1 MKLLH
6 TADLHLGK
14 TLHETPLLGVQEKML
29 NDIHDILT
37 RDNYAALIIAGDV
50 YDRAIPSAKAVSLF
64 SRFLA
69 RIREDCPGTA
79 VFIIPGNH
87 DSAQRLAFAREI
99 LQNQRIYIAQDTS
112 RLADP
117 VILTKGTEKL
127 AIYLLPFLN
136 FGAFSEETKEAYHT
150 AGDSQAEMA
159 AVASYI
165 LKQAVRTDIP
175 ALLAAHLFTIGGQSS
190 SSERT
195 FIGTAEYVNPDLFSF
210 FDYVALGHLHRCQRI
225 TDRMYYSGS
234 PLPYSFDESEDS
246 KCVLSINID
255 CTPKQNAT
263 GKNNKKKANAELFDT
278 ETTKAHAELFDA
290 EITNSRTELFDTE
303 NLQPAIDGAKAP
315 LNIERIPIIS
325 ERPLKRLEGN
335 FEEFFTGNRYDEWS
349 GCYLEITLNDAEVIA
364 HPMQLL
370 RQKFPFLLSIRQ
382 KSFMNREQ
390 QDGEEQLT
398 LRERTAEDPLT
409 LAENFSRFEIVINGE
424 ANQMKQELFEQL
436 CKEAIDET

>member
-37 RDNYAALIIAGDV
+37 RDDYAALIIAGDV
-50 YDRAIPSAKAVSLF
+50 YDRAIPSAEAVSLF
-64 SRFLA
+64 SKFLA
-69 RIREDCPGTA
+69 RIREDCPDTA
-79 VFIIPGNH
+79 VCIIPGNH

-99 LQNQRIYIAQDTS
+99 LQNQRIYIAQDTGK
-112 RLADP
+112 LADP
-117 VILTKGTEKL
+117 VILTEGTEKL
-127 AIYLLPFLN
+127 AVYLLPFLN
-136 FGAFSEETKEAYHT
+136 FGAFSEETKETYRT

-159 AVASYI
+159 EIASHI
-165 LKQAVRTDIP
+165 LKRAVNPDIP

-190 SSERT
+190 ASERT

-210 FDYVALGHLHRCQRI
+210 FDYVALGHLHHCQRI

-234 PLPYSFDESEDS
+234 PLPYSFDESDDA
-246 KCVLSINID
+246 KCVLSIDID
-255 CTPKQNAT
+255 CTPKQPDIN
-263 GKNNKKKANAELFDT
+263 
-278 ETTKAHAELFDA
+278 
-290 EITNSRTELFDTE
+290 
-303 NLQPAIDGAKAP
+303 GAKAP
-315 LNIERIPIIS
+315 VTIERIPIIS
-325 ERPLKRLEGN
+325 ERPLKRLEGS
-335 FEEFFTGNRYDEWS
+335 FADFFTEHLYDEWS

-382 KSFMNREQ
+382 KSFMNQEEQ
-390 QDGEEQLT
+390 EEEQLT

-409 LAENFSRFEIVINGE
+409 LAENFNRFESLINGE
-424 ANQMKQELFEQL
+424 QNRMKQELFEQL
-436 CKEAIDET
+436 CKEALLNPNAD

>member
-14 TLHETPLLGVQEKML
+14 TLHETPLLGLQEKML

-37 RDNYAALIIAGDV
+37 RDDYAALIIAGDV
-50 YDRAIPSAKAVSLF
+50 YDRAIPAAEAVSLF

-69 RIREDCPGTA
+69 RIREDCPDTA
-79 VFIIPGNH
+79 VLIIPGNH

-99 LQNQRIYIAQDTS
+99 LQNQRIYIAQDTN
-112 RLADP
+112 RLTDP
-117 VILTKGTEKL
+117 VILTKGEEKL
-127 AIYLLPFLN
+127 TVYLLPFLN
-136 FGAFSEETKEAYHT
+136 FGAFSEETKEACHA

-159 AVASYI
+159 AVASHI
-165 LKQAVRTDIP
+165 LKQAVQPDIP
-175 ALLAAHLFTIGGQSS
+175 ALLAAHLFTVGGQSS

-234 PLPYSFDESEDS
+234 PLPYSFDESEDA
-246 KCVLSINID
+246 KCVLSIDID
-255 CTPKQNAT
+255 CTPKQNTA
-263 GKNNKKKANAELFDT
+263 GKQNKAKVS
-278 ETTKAHAELFDA
+278 AELFDA
-290 EITNSRTELFDTE
+290 EITNSRTELFDAE

-349 GCYLEITLNDAEVIA
+349 SCYLEITLNDAEVIA

>member
-1 MKLLH
+1 
-6 TADLHLGK
+6 
-14 TLHETPLLGVQEKML
+14 
-29 NDIHDILT
+29 
-37 RDNYAALIIAGDV
+37 
-50 YDRAIPSAKAVSLF
+50 
-64 SRFLA
+64 
-69 RIREDCPGTA
+69 
-79 VFIIPGNH
+79 
-87 DSAQRLAFAREI
+87 
-99 LQNQRIYIAQDTS
+99 
-112 RLADP
+112 
-117 VILTKGTEKL
+117 
-127 AIYLLPFLN
+127 
-136 FGAFSEETKEAYHT
+136 
-150 AGDSQAEMA
+150 MA
-159 AVASYI
+159 AVASHI
-165 LKQAVRTDIP
+165 LKQAVRPDIP
-175 ALLAAHLFTIGGQSS
+175 ALLAAHLFTVGGQSS

-234 PLPYSFDESEDS
+234 PLPYSFDESEDA
-246 KCVLSINID
+246 KCVLSIDID
-255 CTPKQNAT
+255 CTPKQNTAIDKEIT
-263 GKNNKKKANAELFDT
+263 HSGG
-278 ETTKAHAELFDA
+278 ELFDA
-290 EITNSRTELFDTE
+290 ANQQSDM
-303 NLQPAIDGAKAP
+303 NNAKAP

-424 ANQMKQELFEQL
+424 SNQMKQELFEQL

>member
-37 RDNYAALIIAGDV
+37 RNDYAALIIAGDV
-50 YDRAIPSAKAVSLF
+50 YDRAIPSAEAVSLF
-64 SRFLA
+64 SKFLA
-69 RIREDCPGTA
+69 RIREDCPDTA
-79 VFIIPGNH
+79 VCIIPGNH

-99 LQNQRIYIAQDTS
+99 LQNQRIYIAQDTGK
-112 RLADP
+112 LADP
-117 VILTKGTEKL
+117 VILTEGTEKL
-127 AIYLLPFLN
+127 AVYLLPFLN
-136 FGAFSEETKEAYHT
+136 FGAFSEETKETYRT

-159 AVASYI
+159 AVASHI
-165 LKQAVRTDIP
+165 LKQAVNPDIP

-190 SSERT
+190 ASERT

-234 PLPYSFDESEDS
+234 PLPYSFDESDDA
-246 KCVLSINID
+246 KCVLSIDID
-255 CTPKQNAT
+255 CTPKQP
-263 GKNNKKKANAELFDT
+263 G
-278 ETTKAHAELFDA
+278 
-290 EITNSRTELFDTE
+290 IS
-303 NLQPAIDGAKAP
+303 GAKAP
-315 LNIERIPIIS
+315 LTIERIPIIS
-325 ERPLKRLEGN
+325 ERPLKRLEGSFAN
-335 FEEFFTGNRYDEWS
+335 FFTEHLYDEWS
-349 GCYLEITLNDAEVIA
+349 GFYLEITLNDAEVIA

-382 KSFMNREQ
+382 KSFMNQEEQ
-390 QDGEEQLT
+390 EEEQLT

-409 LAENFSRFEIVINGE
+409 LAENFNRFESLINGE
-424 ANQMKQELFEQL
+424 QNRMKQELFEQL
-436 CKEAIDET
+436 CKEALLNPNAD

>member
-37 RDNYAALIIAGDV
+37 QADYAALIIAGDV
-50 YDRAIPSAKAVSLF
+50 YDRAIPSAEAVSLF

-69 RIREDCPGTA
+69 WIREDCPDTA
-79 VFIIPGNH
+79 VLIIPGNH

-117 VILTKGTEKL
+117 VILTKGAEKL
-127 AIYLLPFLN
+127 AVYLLPFLN

-159 AVASYI
+159 AVASHI
-165 LKQAVRTDIP
+165 LKQAVRPDIP
-175 ALLAAHLFTIGGQSS
+175 ALLAAHLFTVGGQSS

-246 KCVLSINID
+246 KCVLSIDID
-255 CTPKQNAT
+255 CTPKQNAA
-263 GKNNKKKANAELFDT
+263 GKKNKAKVSAELFDT

-290 EITNSRTELFDTE
+290 EITNSRTELFDAA
-303 NLQPAIDGAKAP
+303 NQQSNMNSAKVP

-424 ANQMKQELFEQL
+424 PNQMKQYLFEQL

>member
-37 RDNYAALIIAGDV
+37 RNGYAALIIAGDV
-50 YDRAIPSAKAVSLF
+50 YDRAIPSAEAVSLF

-69 RIREDCPGTA
+69 RIREDCPDTA
-79 VFIIPGNH
+79 VLIIPGNH

-117 VILTKGTEKL
+117 VILIKGTEKL
-127 AIYLLPFLN
+127 AVYLLPFLN
-136 FGAFSEETKEAYHT
+136 FGAFSEETKETYST

-159 AVASYI
+159 AVASHI
-165 LKQAVRTDIP
+165 LKQAMKPDIP
-175 ALLAAHLFTIGGQSS
+175 ALLAAHLFTVGGQSS
-190 SSERT
+190 ASERT

-210 FDYVALGHLHRCQRI
+210 FDYVALGHLHRCQRV

-234 PLPYSFDESEDS
+234 PLPYSFDESDDA
-246 KCVLSINID
+246 KCVLSIDID
-255 CTPKQNAT
+255 CTPKQPDIN
-263 GKNNKKKANAELFDT
+263 
-278 ETTKAHAELFDA
+278 
-290 EITNSRTELFDTE
+290 
-303 NLQPAIDGAKAP
+303 GAKAP
-315 LNIERIPIIS
+315 LTIERIPIIS
-325 ERPLKRLEGN
+325 ERPLKRLEDS
-335 FEEFFTGNRYDEWS
+335 FADFFTEHLYDEWS

-382 KSFMNREQ
+382 KSFMNQEQ
-390 QDGEEQLT
+390 QEEEQLT

-409 LAENFSRFEIVINGE
+409 LAENFNRFESLINGE
-424 ANQMKQELFEQL
+424 PNPMKQELFEQL
-436 CKEAIDET
+436 CKETAYET

>member
-37 RDNYAALIIAGDV
+37 RDDYAALIIAGDV
-50 YDRAIPSAKAVSLF
+50 YDRAIPSAEAVSLF

-69 RIREDCPGTA
+69 RIREDCPDTA
-79 VFIIPGNH
+79 VCIIPGNH

-117 VILTKGTEKL
+117 VILIKGTEKL
-127 AIYLLPFLN
+127 AVYLLPFLN
-136 FGAFSEETKEAYHT
+136 FGAFSEETKETYST

-159 AVASYI
+159 AVASHI
-165 LKQAVRTDIP
+165 LKQAMKPDIP
-175 ALLAAHLFTIGGQSS
+175 ALLAAHLFTVGGQSS
-190 SSERT
+190 ASERT

-210 FDYVALGHLHRCQRI
+210 FDYVALGHLHRCQRV

-234 PLPYSFDESEDS
+234 PLPYSFDESDDA
-246 KCVLSINID
+246 KCVLSIDID
-255 CTPKQNAT
+255 CTPKQPDIN
-263 GKNNKKKANAELFDT
+263 
-278 ETTKAHAELFDA
+278 
-290 EITNSRTELFDTE
+290 
-303 NLQPAIDGAKAP
+303 GAKAP
-315 LNIERIPIIS
+315 LTIERIPIIS
-325 ERPLKRLEGN
+325 ERPLKRLEDS
-335 FEEFFTGNRYDEWS
+335 FADFFTEHLYDEWS

-382 KSFMNREQ
+382 KSFMNQEQ
-390 QDGEEQLT
+390 QEEEQLT

-409 LAENFSRFEIVINGE
+409 LAENFNRFESLINGE
-424 ANQMKQELFEQL
+424 PNRMKQELFEQL
-436 CKEAIDET
+436 CKEALLNPNAD

>member
-37 RDNYAALIIAGDV
+37 RNGYTALIIAGDV
-50 YDRAIPSAKAVSLF
+50 YDRAIPSAEAVSLF
-64 SRFLA
+64 SKFLA
-69 RIREDCPGTA
+69 RIREDCPDTA

-99 LQNQRIYIAQDTS
+99 LQNQRIYIAQDTGK
-112 RLADP
+112 LADP
-117 VILTKGTEKL
+117 VILTEGTEKL
-127 AIYLLPFLN
+127 AVYLLPFLN
-136 FGAFSEETKEAYHT
+136 FGAFSEETKETYRT

-159 AVASYI
+159 EIASHI
-165 LKQAVRTDIP
+165 LKQEVNPDIP

-190 SSERT
+190 ASERT

-234 PLPYSFDESEDS
+234 PLPYSFDESDDA
-246 KCVLSINID
+246 KCVLSIDID
-255 CTPKQNAT
+255 CTPKQPDIN
-263 GKNNKKKANAELFDT
+263 
-278 ETTKAHAELFDA
+278 
-290 EITNSRTELFDTE
+290 
-303 NLQPAIDGAKAP
+303 GAKAP
-315 LNIERIPIIS
+315 VTIERIPIIS
-325 ERPLKRLEGN
+325 ERPLKRLEGSFAN
-335 FEEFFTGNRYDEWS
+335 FFTEHLYDEWS
-349 GCYLEITLNDAEVIA
+349 GFYLEITLNDAEVIA

-382 KSFMNREQ
+382 KSFMNQEEQ
-390 QDGEEQLT
+390 EEEQLT

-409 LAENFSRFEIVINGE
+409 LAENFNRFESLINGE
-424 ANQMKQELFEQL
+424 QNRMKQELFEQL
-436 CKEAIDET
+436 CKEALLNPNAD

>member
-37 RDNYAALIIAGDV
+37 RNGYTALIIAGDV
-50 YDRAIPSAKAVSLF
+50 YDRAIPSAEAVSLF
-64 SRFLA
+64 SKFLA
-69 RIREDCPGTA
+69 RIREDCPDTA

-127 AIYLLPFLN
+127 AVYLLPFLN
-136 FGAFSEETKEAYHT
+136 FGAFSEETKETYRT

-159 AVASYI
+159 AVASHI
-165 LKQAVRTDIP
+165 LKQAVPPGIP

-190 SSERT
+190 ASERT
-195 FIGTAEYVNPDLFSF
+195 FIGTAEYVNPDFFSF

-234 PLPYSFDESEDS
+234 PLPYSFDESDDA
-246 KCVLSINID
+246 KCVLSIDID
-255 CTPKQNAT
+255 CTPKQPDIN
-263 GKNNKKKANAELFDT
+263 
-278 ETTKAHAELFDA
+278 
-290 EITNSRTELFDTE
+290 
-303 NLQPAIDGAKAP
+303 GAKAP
-315 LNIERIPIIS
+315 VTIERIPIIS
-325 ERPLKRLEGN
+325 ERPLKRLEGSFAN
-335 FEEFFTGNRYDEWS
+335 FFTEHLYDEWS
-349 GCYLEITLNDAEVIA
+349 GYYLEITLNDAEVIA

-382 KSFMNREQ
+382 KSFMNQEEQ
-390 QDGEEQLT
+390 EEEQLT

-409 LAENFSRFEIVINGE
+409 LAENFNRFESLINGE
-424 ANQMKQELFEQL
+424 QNRMKQELFEQL
-436 CKEAIDET
+436 CKEALLNPNAD

>member
-37 RDNYAALIIAGDV
+37 RNGYAALIIAGDV
-50 YDRAIPSAKAVSLF
+50 YDRAIPSAEAVSLF

-69 RIREDCPGTA
+69 RIREACPDTA
-79 VFIIPGNH
+79 VCIIPGNH

-117 VILTKGTEKL
+117 VILIKGTEKL
-127 AIYLLPFLN
+127 AVYLLPFLN
-136 FGAFSEETKEAYHT
+136 FGAFSEETKETYST

-159 AVASYI
+159 AVASHI
-165 LKQAVRTDIP
+165 LKQAVKPDIP

-190 SSERT
+190 ASERT
-195 FIGTAEYVNPDLFSF
+195 FIGTAEYINPDLFSF
-210 FDYVALGHLHRCQRI
+210 FDYVALGHLHRCQRV

-234 PLPYSFDESEDS
+234 PIPYSFDESDDA
-246 KCVLSINID
+246 KCVLSIDID
-255 CTPKQNAT
+255 CTPKQSAADQT
-263 GKNNKKKANAELFDT
+263 SGKKPDADLFNS
-278 ETTKAHAELFDA
+278 
-290 EITNSRTELFDTE
+290 EIT
-303 NLQPAIDGAKAP
+303 QPGINGAKAP
-315 LNIERIPIIS
+315 LTIERIPIIS
-325 ERPLKRLEGN
+325 ERPLKRLEGS
-335 FEEFFTGNRYDEWS
+335 FADFFTEHLYDEWS

-390 QDGEEQLT
+390 QDGDEQLT

-424 ANQMKQELFEQL
+424 SNQMKQELFEQL
-436 CKEAIDET
+436 CKEAIDAT

>member
-37 RDNYAALIIAGDV
+37 RDDYAALIIAGDV
-50 YDRAIPSAKAVSLF
+50 YDRAIPSAEAVSLF

-69 RIREDCPGTA
+69 RIRENCPDTA
-79 VFIIPGNH
+79 VCIIPGNH

-112 RLADP
+112 RLTDP

-127 AIYLLPFLN
+127 AVYLLPFLN
-136 FGAFSEETKEAYHT
+136 FGAFSEETKETYRT

-159 AVASYI
+159 AVASHI
-165 LKQAVRTDIP
+165 LKQAVKPDIP
-175 ALLAAHLFTIGGQSS
+175 TLLAAHLFTIGGQSS
-190 SSERT
+190 ASERT
-195 FIGTAEYVNPDLFSF
+195 FIGTAEYINPDLFSF
-210 FDYVALGHLHRCQRI
+210 FDYVALGHLHRCQRV

-234 PLPYSFDESEDS
+234 PLPYSFDESDDA
-246 KCVLSINID
+246 KCVLSIDID
-255 CTPKQNAT
+255 CTPKQSAADQT
-263 GKNNKKKANAELFDT
+263 SGKKPDADLFNS
-278 ETTKAHAELFDA
+278 
-290 EITNSRTELFDTE
+290 EIT
-303 NLQPAIDGAKAP
+303 QPGINGAKAP
-315 LNIERIPIIS
+315 LTIERIPIIS
-325 ERPLKRLEGN
+325 ERPFKRLEGS
-335 FEEFFTGNRYDEWS
+335 FADFFTEHLYDEWS

-382 KSFMNREQ
+382 KSFMNQEEQ
-390 QDGEEQLT
+390 EEEQLT

-409 LAENFSRFEIVINGE
+409 LAENFNRFESLINGE
-424 ANQMKQELFEQL
+424 QNRMKQELFEQL
-436 CKEAIDET
+436 CKEALLNPNAD